1 MLQRARR
8 GSVSQGRL
16 TIAIIMRMLK
26 MFGKIRLLTVAAAA
40 MFVISGLSATAEAQN
55 RNERE
60 VRDTVRALKSRLDDF
75 EYNLRFQMQSS
86 SDSNELL
93 SDAQDMIREMRDRM
107 REFEQNFDRKRE
119 NRSDARAV
127 IDAAQRVERFLGDN
141 PQNQKVMDNWMGV
154 RTSLDRLG
162 ANYGIVTRWGAD
174 AGTSGGYSQPMP
186 SSTLSV
192 GLSGTYELDRERS
205 ERIDDVL
212 SGENL
217 SDEDRDDLAEKLEA
231 PEQLAIEIRGRQV
244 TLASSRGP
252 AITLTA
258 DGRDKVERNAAGA
271 TVRLRATLSGDTLT
285 ISSLGG
291 ETDYTITFTSVSN
304 GRSMKVSRRITTEY
318 LRQTVFAESV
328 YNKTDSVARLNIGG
342 GAAPNDDNYG
352 GYSEN
357 DPPSSSTQG
366 TTQGTST
373 GRGPVIATSRP
384 GNYVVPFNTSVTA
397 LLDNEIRTG
406 VSQNNDRFR
415 MTVQSPDEFRGA
427 VIEGYIT
434 NVNRSG
440 RVSGRSNITFNFD
453 KITLRDGATY
463 DFAGVL
469 GEIRDL
475 NGKVI
480 KIDDEGSAKSDSQ
493 TKETAK
499 RGGIGAGVG
508 AIIGAIA
515 GGAKGAA
522 IGAVIGG
529 GAGAG
534 SVIVTGKEEL
544 RLMQG
549 TTFVLTST
557 SPDRSYR

>member
-1 MLQRARR
+1 
-8 GSVSQGRL
+8 
-16 TIAIIMRMLK
+16 
-26 MFGKIRLLTVAAAA
+26 MFGKLRLLTAAAAA
-40 MFVISGLSATAEAQN
+40 MFVISGFAVTAEAQN

-60 VRDTVRALKSRLDDF
+60 VRDTVRALKSRLDDL
-75 EYNLRFQMQSS
+75 ENNLRFQMQSN
-86 SDSNELL
+86 SDPNELVMEV
-93 SDAQDMIREMRDRM
+93 QDLIRDVRDRM
-107 REFEQNFDRKRE
+107 REFEQNLDRRRE

-127 IDAAQRVERFLGDN
+127 IDAAQRVQRFLEDN

-186 SSTLSV
+186 SNTLSV

-217 SDEDRDDLAEKLEA
+217 SDEDRSDLIEKLEA

-244 TLASSRGP
+244 TLTSSRGP
-252 AITLTA
+252 AVSLTA
-258 DGRDKVERNAAGA
+258 DGRDKIERNAAGA
-271 TVRLRATLSGDTLT
+271 TVRLRATLAGDTLT

-291 ETDYTITFTSVSN
+291 DTDYTITFTSVSN
-304 GRSMKVSRRITTEY
+304 GRVMKVSRRITTEY

-342 GAAPNDDNYG
+342 GSAADDDQYG

-357 DPPSSSTQG
+357 DPPTSGTQSSTQPN
-366 TTQGTST
+366 TST
-373 GRGPVIATSRP
+373 GRGPVIATTKP
-384 GNYVVPFNTSVTA
+384 GNYIVPFNASVTA
-397 LLDNEIRTG
+397 LLENEIRTG
-406 VSQNNDRFR
+406 VSQNNDRFS
-415 MTVQSPDEFRGA
+415 MTVQTPDEFRGA
-427 VIEGYIT
+427 ILEGYIS

-453 KITLRDGATY
+453 KVTLRDGTVY

-529 GAGAG
+529 SAGAG
-534 SVIVTGKEEL
+534 SVIVTGKEDI
-544 RLMQG
+544 RLLPG
-549 TTFVLTST
+549 TTFVVTST

>member
-1 MLQRARR
+1 
-8 GSVSQGRL
+8 
-16 TIAIIMRMLK
+16 
-26 MFGKIRLLTVAAAA
+26 MFGKFRLLTAAAA
-40 MFVISGLSATAEAQN
+40 AIFVISGFAVTAEAQN

-75 EYNLRFQMQSS
+75 EYDLRFQMQSS
-86 SDSNELL
+86 SDSNVLL
-93 SDAQDMIREMRDRM
+93 ADAQDMVRDMRDRM
-107 REFEQNFDRKRE
+107 REFEQNLDRKRE
-119 NRSDARAV
+119 NRNDARAV
-127 IDAAQRVERFLGDN
+127 IDAAQRIERFLDEN
-141 PQNQKVMDNWMGV
+141 PQNQKVMDRWTSV

-174 AGTSGGYSQPMP
+174 SGTSGTYSQPMP
-186 SSTLSV
+186 SNTLSV

-212 SGENL
+212 AGENL
-217 SDEDRDDLAEKLEA
+217 SDEDRSDLVEKLEA

-252 AITLTA
+252 AVTLTA

-271 TVRLRATLSGDTLT
+271 TVRLRAMLSGDTLT

-342 GAAPNDDNYG
+342 GSTPADDDQYG

-357 DPPSSSTQG
+357 DPPASGTQG
-366 TTQGTST
+366 STRPSTST
-373 GRGPVIATSRP
+373 GRGPVIATTKP
-384 GNYVVPFNTSVTA
+384 GNYVVPFNVSVTA
-397 LLDNEIRTG
+397 LLENEIRTG

-427 VIEGYIT
+427 ILEGYIS

-453 KITLRDGATY
+453 KITLRDGTVY

-529 GAGAG
+529 SAGAG
-534 SVIVTGKEEL
+534 SVIVTGKEDL
-544 RLMQG
+544 RLLPG
-549 TTFVLTST
+549 TTFVITST
-557 SPDRSYR
+557 SPDRTYR

>member
-1 MLQRARR
+1 M
-8 GSVSQGRL
+8 
-16 TIAIIMRMLK
+16 
-26 MFGKIRLLTVAAAA
+26 AAAA
-40 MFVISGLSATAEAQN
+40 AILGSFAVSTEAQQ

-60 VRDTVRALKSRLDDF
+60 VRDTVRVMKSRLDDF

-86 SDSNELL
+86 SESNSMLA
-93 SDAQDMIREMRDRM
+93 DAQDLIRGMRDRV
-107 REFEQNFDRKRE
+107 REFEQNLDRKRE
-119 NRSDARAV
+119 NRNDARAV
-127 IDAAQRVERFLGDN
+127 IDAAQRVESFLGDN
-141 PQNQKVMDNWMGV
+141 PQNQKVMDIWMSV
-154 RTSLDRLG
+154 RASLDRLG
-162 ANYGIVTRWGAD
+162 SNYGIVTRWGAAD
-174 AGTSGGYSQPMP
+174 GGRTGGYSQPM
-186 SSTLSV
+186 SGNTLSV
-192 GLSGTYELDRERS
+192 GLSGTYELDRNRS

-212 SGENL
+212 SGEDL
-217 SDEDRDDLAEKLEA
+217 SDEDREDLIEKLEA

-252 AITLTA
+252 AVTLTA

-285 ISSLGG
+285 ISSIGG

-328 YNKTDSVARLNIGG
+328 YNKTDSVARLGIGG
-342 GAAPNDDNYG
+342 DSTADNDNYG

-357 DPPSSSTQG
+357 DPPRGTSLG
-366 TTQGTST
+366 TTQGTRQGNS
-373 GRGPVIATSRP
+373 PVFATTRP
-384 GNYVVPFNTSVTA
+384 GNYIVPGNVSVTA

-427 VIEGYIT
+427 VLEGYISNAT
-434 NVNRSG
+434 SSG

-463 DFAGVL
+463 DFAGIL
-469 GEIRDL
+469 NEIRDL
-475 NGKVI
+475 DGRLI
-480 KIDDEGSAKSDSQ
+480 KIDDESSAKSDSQ

-534 SVIVTGKEEL
+534 SVIVTGKEEI
-544 RLMQG
+544 RLIQG

-557 SPDRSYR
+557 SPNQNYR

>member
-1 MLQRARR
+1 
-8 GSVSQGRL
+8 
-16 TIAIIMRMLK
+16 
-26 MFGKIRLLTVAAAA
+26 MFGKLRLLTAVAAA
-40 MFVISGLSATAEAQN
+40 MFVISGFAVTAEAQN

-60 VRDTVRALKSRLDDF
+60 VRDTVRALKSRLDDL
-75 EYNLRFQMQSS
+75 ENNLRFQMQSN
-86 SDSNELL
+86 SDPNELVMEV
-93 SDAQDMIREMRDRM
+93 QDLIRDVRDRM
-107 REFEQNFDRKRE
+107 REFEQNLDRRRE

-127 IDAAQRVERFLGDN
+127 IDAAQRVQRFLEDN

-186 SSTLSV
+186 SNTLSV

-217 SDEDRDDLAEKLEA
+217 SDEDRSDLIEKLEA

-244 TLASSRGP
+244 TLTSSRGP
-252 AITLTA
+252 AVSMTA
-258 DGRDKVERNAAGA
+258 DGRDKIERNAAGA
-271 TVRLRATLSGDTLT
+271 TVRLRATLAGDTLT

-291 ETDYTITFTSVSN
+291 DTDYTITFTSVSN
-304 GRSMKVSRRITTEY
+304 GRVMKVSRRITTEY

-342 GAAPNDDNYG
+342 GSAADDDQYG

-357 DPPSSSTQG
+357 DPPTSGTQSP
-366 TTQGTST
+366 TQPNTST
-373 GRGPVIATSRP
+373 GRGPVIATTKP
-384 GNYVVPFNTSVTA
+384 GNYIVPFNASVTA
-397 LLDNEIRTG
+397 LLENEIRTG

-415 MTVQSPDEFRGA
+415 MTVQTPDEFRGA
-427 VIEGYIT
+427 ILEGYIS

-453 KITLRDGATY
+453 KITLRDGTVY

-529 GAGAG
+529 SAGAG
-534 SVIVTGKEEL
+534 SVIVTGKEDI
-544 RLMQG
+544 RLLPG
-549 TTFVLTST
+549 TTFVVTST

>member
-1 MLQRARR
+1 
-8 GSVSQGRL
+8 
-16 TIAIIMRMLK
+16 MLK
-26 MFGKIRLLTVAAAA
+26 MFGKSRLLTAAAA
-40 MFVISGLSATAEAQN
+40 AIFVISGFAVNAEAQN

-75 EYNLRFQMQSS
+75 EYHLRFQMQSS
-86 SDSNELL
+86 SDSGVLL
-93 SDAQDMIREMRDRM
+93 ADAQDMIREIRDRM
-107 REFEQNFDRKRE
+107 REFEQNLDRKRE
-119 NRSDARAV
+119 NRNDARAV

-141 PQNQKVMDNWMGV
+141 PQNQKVTDSWTSV

-186 SSTLSV
+186 SNTLSV

-217 SDEDRDDLAEKLEA
+217 RDEDRDDLAEKLEA
-231 PEQLAIEIRGRQV
+231 PDQLAIEIRGRQV

-252 AITLTA
+252 AVTLTA
-258 DGRDKVERNAAGA
+258 DGRDKVETNASGA

-285 ISSLGG
+285 ISSIGG

-304 GRSMKVSRRITTEY
+304 GRSMKATRRITTEY
-318 LRQTVFAESV
+318 LSQTVFAESV

-342 GAAPNDDNYG
+342 GSVNDDSYG

-357 DPPSSSTQG
+357 DPPATTPQNPSSQ
-366 TTQGTST
+366 QNTST
-373 GRGPVIATSRP
+373 GRGPVIATTKP
-384 GNYVVPFNTSVTA
+384 GNYVVPFNVPITA

-415 MTVQSPDEFRGA
+415 LTVQSPDEFRGA
-427 VIEGYIT
+427 TIEGYIS

-453 KITLRDGATY
+453 KITLRDGTVY
-463 DFAGVL
+463 DFAGIL

-475 NGKVI
+475 NGKAI

-529 GAGAG
+529 SAGAG
-534 SVIVTGKEEL
+534 SVIVTGKEDV
-544 RLMQG
+544 RLLPG
-549 TTFVLTST
+549 TTFVVTST
-557 SPDRSYR
+557 SPDRNYR

>member
-1 MLQRARR
+1 
-8 GSVSQGRL
+8 
-16 TIAIIMRMLK
+16 
-26 MFGKIRLLTVAAAA
+26 MFGKLRLLTAAAAA
-40 MFVISGLSATAEAQN
+40 MFVISGLAAPAEAQN

-60 VRDTVRALKSRLDDF
+60 VRDTVRALRSRLDDL
-75 EYNLRFQMQSS
+75 EYNLRFQMRSS
-86 SDSNELL
+86 SDSSVLL
-93 SDAQDMIREMRDRM
+93 AEAQDMVREMRDRI
-107 REFEQNFDRKRE
+107 REFEQNLDRKRE
-119 NRSDARAV
+119 NRNDARAV
-127 IDAAQRVERFLGDN
+127 IDAAQRIERFLDEN
-141 PQNQKVMDNWMGV
+141 PQNQKVMDSWTSV

-162 ANYGIVTRWGAD
+162 ANYGIVTRWGAYD
-174 AGTSGGYSQPMP
+174 GTGGGYPQPMP
-186 SSTLSV
+186 SNTLSV

-205 ERIDDVL
+205 ERIEDVI

-217 SDEDRDDLAEKLEA
+217 SDEDRSDLVEKLEA

-252 AITLTA
+252 AVTLTA
-258 DGRDKVERNAAGA
+258 DGRDKVETNAAGVA
-271 TVRLRATLSGDTLT
+271 VRLRATLAGDTLT

-304 GRSMKVSRRITTEY
+304 GRSMKVSRRITTQY
-318 LRQTVFAESV
+318 LRQTVFADSV

-342 GAAPNDDNYG
+342 GSTPADDDRYG

-357 DPPSSSTQG
+357 DPPASGTQG
-366 TTQGTST
+366 STRPSTST
-373 GRGPVIATSRP
+373 GRGPVIATTKP
-384 GNYVVPFNTSVTA
+384 GNYVVPFNASVTA
-397 LLDNEIRTG
+397 LLENEIRTG

-427 VIEGYIT
+427 ILEGYIS

-453 KITLRDGATY
+453 KITLRDGTVY

-475 NGKVI
+475 NGKAI

-529 GAGAG
+529 SAGAG
-534 SVIVTGKEEL
+534 SVIVTGKEDL
-544 RLMQG
+544 RLLPG
-549 TTFVLTST
+549 TTFVITST

>member
-1 MLQRARR
+1 
-8 GSVSQGRL
+8 
-16 TIAIIMRMLK
+16 
-26 MFGKIRLLTVAAAA
+26 MFGKFRLLTAAVAA
-40 MFVISGLSATAEAQN
+40 MLVISGFAATAEAQS

-75 EYNLRFQMQSS
+75 ESNLRFQMQSS
-86 SDSNELL
+86 SDSNVLL
-93 SDAQDMIREMRDRM
+93 ADAQDLVRELRDRM
-107 REFEQNFDRKRE
+107 REFEQNLDRKRE
-119 NRSDARAV
+119 NRNDARAV
-127 IDAAQRVERFLGDN
+127 IDAAQRIERFLDEN
-141 PQNQKVMDNWMGV
+141 PQNQKVMDSWTSV

-162 ANYGIVTRWGAD
+162 ANYGIVTRWGVD
-174 AGTSGGYSQPMP
+174 ARTSGGNSRPMT
-186 SSTLSV
+186 SNTLTV

-212 SGENL
+212 AGENL
-217 SDEDRDDLAEKLEA
+217 SDEDRSDLVEKLEA

-252 AITLTA
+252 AVTLTA

-271 TVRLRATLSGDTLT
+271 TVRLRATLAGDTLT
-285 ISSLGG
+285 ISSIGG

-304 GRSMKVSRRITTEY
+304 GRVLKVSRRITTNY

-328 YNKTDSVARLNIGG
+328 YNKTDAVARLDIGG
-342 GAAPNDDNYG
+342 GSMPADDDQYG

-357 DPPSSSTQG
+357 DPPATRTQG
-366 TTQGTST
+366 STRPSTST
-373 GRGPVIATSRP
+373 GRRPVIATTKP
-384 GNYVVPFNTSVTA
+384 GNYVVPFNVSVTA
-397 LLDNEIRTG
+397 LLENEIRTG

-427 VIEGYIT
+427 ILEGYIS

-453 KITLRDGATY
+453 KITLRDGTVY

-469 GEIRDL
+469 SEIRDL
-475 NGKVI
+475 NGKLI
-480 KIDDEGSAKSDSQ
+480 KIDEEGSAKSDSQ

-529 GAGAG
+529 SAGAG
-534 SVIVTGKEEL
+534 SVIVTGKEDL
-544 RLMQG
+544 RLLPG
-549 TTFVLTST
+549 TTFVITST
-557 SPDRSYR
+557 SPDRTYR